1 MRLTRGSDYG
11 LRGLAYLARQPSGQV
26 VLVREVAE
34 AQHLPES
41 YLAKIFQELVR
52 QGVMVSHR
60 GARGGFSLARDP
72 SDINLRE
79 VVEAI
84 EGPIELVPCLEAEPS
99 CDQIDDCTMWPALQ
113 AVQDQ
118 LVGALEGMTV
128 RHLVDGGTPS
138 PVQ

>member
-26 VLVREVAE
+26 ILVREVAE

-99 CDQIDDCTMWPALQ
+99 CDQMDGCTVWPALQ

-128 RHLVDGGTPS
+128 RHLADGGIPS
-138 PVQ
+138 LVQ